1 MCKGL
6 HFMSNQPPVRWTQ
19 QHIDQL
25 ERAFPELLNESDAT
39 KLLVSSGSRAVVH
52 YVKAKFNQQAH
63 HV

>member
-1 MCKGL
+1 
-6 HFMSNQPPVRWTQ
+6 MSNQPPVRWTQ

-39 KLLVSSGSRAVVH
+39 KLLVSSGARAVVH

-63 HV
+63 RV

>member
-1 MCKGL
+1 
-6 HFMSNQPPVRWTQ
+6 MSNTQPVRWTQ

-25 ERAFPELLNESDAT
+25 ERAFPELLSESDAT